1 MATSILVQISK
12 NWQET
17 AKAYSVERY
26 RNHIGQATYKPL
38 SINHEYIGLLGEVAF
53 SAVYALPLTWE
64 DLKGGGDE
72 CDFRIGNLTIDIKT
86 YRRPVNVLCKQH
98 KRHADRIVLAKY
110 VSDEAIK
117 LIGWDYYDMIKRSQ
131 PKDFGRGIINHHREA
146 GELMDMKEL
155 EQDIQREK
163 HNLCQQQSRYT
174 VHTRS

>member
-1 MATSILVQISK
+1 LATSILVQICE
-12 NWQET
+12 NWQQT

-26 RNHIGQATYKPL
+26 RNHIGQSTYKPL
-38 SINHEYIGLLGEVAF
+38 SINHEYIGLLG
-53 SAVYALPLTWE
+53 
-64 DLKGGGDE
+64 E

-131 PKDFGRGIINHHREA
+131 PKDFGRGIINHHKEA
-146 GELMDMKEL
+146 GELREMKEL